1 MQTAEGYFDYCIS
14 EACVIDEDF
23 VVTAKKLEEWGYRTI
38 AINQILHESNQEPRK
53 KKKKGEPRD
62 NLDIVPVPVDVKKF
76 ENNTK
81 LKILN
86 RLTISFSN
94 SDIFN
99 KITKSPNYK
108 LYHIIAVI
116 PLTQAA
122 LHYTCSSL
130 EADIISIDLENKIPY
145 RLTRGVYFQLV
156 EKNIHFEILYSP
168 TIEDHTSR
176 INMIHIS
183 HLYHSL
189 GKSKNIITSSGATKR
204 ILLRPPLDV
213 RNLGFI
219 FGLNEEQANNSI
231 LCNGRIVYLN
241 SVGRK
246 RGKTF
251 MLVENTAEKTNCEK
265 IKDIE
270 EMEVDGPVL
279 KKHKK

>member
-1 MQTAEGYFDYCIS
+1 
-14 EACVIDEDF
+14 
-23 VVTAKKLEEWGYRTI
+23 
-38 AINQILHESNQEPRK
+38 
-53 KKKKGEPRD
+53 
-62 NLDIVPVPVDVKKF
+62 
-76 ENNTK
+76 
-81 LKILN
+81 
-86 RLTISFSN
+86 
-94 SDIFN
+94 
-99 KITKSPNYK
+99 
-108 LYHIIAVI
+108 
-116 PLTQAA
+116 
-122 LHYTCSSL
+122 
-130 EADIISIDLENKIPY
+130 
-145 RLTRGVYFQLV
+145 
-156 EKNIHFEILYSP
+156 
-168 TIEDHTSR
+168 
-176 INMIHIS
+176 MIHIS